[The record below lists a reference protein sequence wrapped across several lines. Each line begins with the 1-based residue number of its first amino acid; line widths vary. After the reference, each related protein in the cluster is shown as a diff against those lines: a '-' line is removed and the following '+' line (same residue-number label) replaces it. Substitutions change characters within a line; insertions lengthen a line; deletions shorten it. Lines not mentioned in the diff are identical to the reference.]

1 MFVLAR
7 KLGVKMPRQRSYSG
21 RIIFTSEKPIIS
33 TKEARKILGN
43 EYKELSEDN
52 LLGVITSLTQIA
64 QFYLGLLKVPNNKHV
79 C

>member
-1 MFVLAR
+1 
-7 KLGVKMPRQRSYSG
+7 MPRQRSYSG

-64 QFYLGLLKVPNNKHV
+64 QFYLGLLKVPNNKQV